1 MITGSTFVPP
11 AGDPLAP
18 IVLVGEQP
26 GRIEVKNR
34 QPFVGPSGRV
44 LFECLGLISLVRH
57 DCYITNVI
65 KDLDKHLEEHFKYD
79 KGKVTVSDSWYKYL
93 EILEKELSQTEGLI
107 IAIGN
112 VALYALTGNIGIT
125 KWRGSVLESTLLP
138 GRKVIPI
145 IHPATIIPPKNQYLN
160 KILIQFD
167 LKRAKDYIDGR
178 FQSSDY
184 EILIRPSFL
193 EAVAHLEEC
202 LELGL
207 KGFTID
213 YDIELRYYSVSCIAF
228 AHNPVQAMSIP
239 FIDEHGDYFRPED
252 EVEIWRLIAQI
263 LSNPNIRKRGQNL
276 VFDSHFLLSTM
287 GIATHNMDDTMIAQ
301 KTLMSEMPMGLDFI
315 TSIWTGHPY
324 YKDEGKKYFSG
335 GNYPRLWT
343 YNGTDACVC
352 AESFPKQYSELRR
365 QGNLET
371 YLRQAML
378 IEPLVFMMERGIRA
392 DIEGINKKAK
402 ELDDEIQ
409 NLTRQLHAMVGWEL
423 NVDAPQQLQR
433 FFYGIQGYQ
442 PYKSKTTH
450 KVSADADALK
460 RLVRKGS
467 KEAALVSKIKK
478 KSKVRSVYMEPNK
491 FDTDGRYR
499 SYYNPGGT
507 RYSRLSSSENIFGKG
522 GNAQNWPHDCLQY
535 LLADEGYIYCA
546 FDLAQAENRLVA
558 YLGKVTEM
566 IEAFEQGK
574 DVHSLTA
581 GLIFNKDPNEIS
593 DVDGSSTLGSGEYSE
608 RFWGKK
614 ANHGLNYDLSYKVF
628 ALYYELPETQAKFIV
643 ERYHKAY
650 PGVREGFHAYVK
662 KCLRQSRMLINPL
675 GRRTLFLDA
684 MNDQTFKDA
693 YACIPQGTVGDIIN
707 ERGIEYIYYNQNLFS
722 DIELLQQV
730 HDSIGFQIPIEA
742 GWLAIA
748 EQLFLIKH
756 SLEQPIRIHDYDVVI
771 PADLNFGLSLYKE
784 SGKEVKHKKFP
795 KAANELADIL
805 ERGYNDLV
813 SKGANQCS
821 NEPSLIG

>member
-1 MITGSTFVPP
+1 
-11 AGDPLAP
+11 
-18 IVLVGEQP
+18 
-26 GRIEVKNR
+26 
-34 QPFVGPSGRV
+34 
-44 LFECLGLISLVRH
+44 
-57 DCYITNVI
+57 
-65 KDLDKHLEEHFKYD
+65 
-79 KGKVTVSDSWYKYL
+79 
-93 EILEKELSQTEGLI
+93 
-107 IAIGN
+107 
-112 VALYALTGNIGIT
+112 
-125 KWRGSVLESTLLP
+125 
-138 GRKVIPI
+138 
-145 IHPATIIPPKNQYLN
+145 
-160 KILIQFD
+160 
-167 LKRAKDYIDGR
+167 
-178 FQSSDY
+178 
-184 EILIRPSFL
+184 
-193 EAVAHLEEC
+193 
-202 LELGL
+202 
-207 KGFTID
+207 
-213 YDIELRYYSVSCIAF
+213 
-228 AHNPVQAMSIP
+228 
-239 FIDEHGDYFRPED
+239 
-252 EVEIWRLIAQI
+252 
-263 LSNPNIRKRGQNL
+263 
-276 VFDSHFLLSTM
+276 M

-558 YLGKVTEM
+558 YLGK
-566 IEAFEQGK
+566 
-574 DVHSLTA
+574 
-581 GLIFNKDPNEIS
+581 
-593 DVDGSSTLGSGEYSE
+593 
-608 RFWGKK
+608 
-614 ANHGLNYDLSYKVF
+614 SY
-628 ALYYELPETQAKFIV
+628 
-643 ERYHKAY
+643 
-650 PGVREGFHAYVK
+650 
-662 KCLRQSRMLINPL
+662 
-675 GRRTLFLDA
+675 
-684 MNDQTFKDA
+684 
-693 YACIPQGTVGDIIN
+693 
-707 ERGIEYIYYNQNLFS
+707 
-722 DIELLQQV
+722 
-730 HDSIGFQIPIEA
+730 
-742 GWLAIA
+742 
-748 EQLFLIKH
+748 
-756 SLEQPIRIHDYDVVI
+756 
-771 PADLNFGLSLYKE
+771 
-784 SGKEVKHKKFP
+784 
-795 KAANELADIL
+795 
-805 ERGYNDLV
+805 
-813 SKGANQCS
+813 
-821 NEPSLIG
+821 